1 MKRDLGEPTAITME
15 IRSSNPVLNN
25 NFWSNLTG
33 IDRMTVDGSMKKIG
47 YLLSLTIVSALV
59 SAVLCMNALNNGT
72 GGLFISGLMGL
83 GFVGGFIIAIIVF
96 MTRPQNPA
104 ALMSIYAILEGMAI
118 GAMSLVLEL
127 TAYKGIALQAVF
139 GTMAI
144 TATMYVMYASRI
156 IRPTPAFNKIIFGLV
171 MSIMFLYLTSFVLQL
186 FTPYDVP
193 FLHSSGP
200 IGIGVTA
207 AILVVA
213 ALTLI
218 SDFGFIESGSRY
230 GAPKNMEWYAAFGIL
245 ISVIWIYIETIK
257 LLSKLNAYRE

>member
-1 MKRDLGEPTAITME
+1 ME

-25 NFWSNLTG
+25 KFWSNLTG
-33 IDRMTVDGSMKKIG
+33 TDRMTVDGSMKKIG
-47 YLLSLTIVSALV
+47 YLLSVTIVSALV
-59 SAVLCMNALNNGT
+59 SAVLCMNALNNGN
-72 GGLFISGLMGL
+72 GGLFIGGLMGL
-83 GFVGGFIIAIIVF
+83 GFVGGAIIAIIVF
-96 MTRPQNPA
+96 MTRPQNPV
-104 ALMSIYAILEGMAI
+104 ALMTIYAILEGMGI
-118 GAMSLVLEL
+118 GAMSLMLEL

-144 TATMYVMYASRI
+144 TGTMYVMYASRI
-156 IRPTPAFNKIIFGLV
+156 IRPTPAFNKIVFGLV

-200 IGIGVTA
+200 IGIGLTA
-207 AILVVA
+207 VILVVA

-245 ISVIWIYIETIK
+245 ISVVWIYIETLR